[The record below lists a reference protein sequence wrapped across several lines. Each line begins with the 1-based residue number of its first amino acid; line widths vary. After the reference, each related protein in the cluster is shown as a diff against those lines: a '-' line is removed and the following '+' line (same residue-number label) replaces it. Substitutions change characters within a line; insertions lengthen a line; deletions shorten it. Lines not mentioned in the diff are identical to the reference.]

1 MISRTLPS
9 CKSVLGSTLKW
20 AVLVCC
26 IGFGGRL
33 QADMTLLQREMFAPT
48 GALTASSPGTNF
60 ASVVGT
66 LAQRAGGPRLAGSP
80 AASAD
85 LRGSPVAAYGRFV
98 LPTQTQQKVFTGAW
112 FMIKSVQGSNVDLLN
127 VCDVFGNPGPTI
139 SISNGSL
146 GGGIRYNSFV
156 PSGPAYVNKWLF
168 LGIAVNLKQSNIGD
182 VRFYSKLPGQ
192 PMQSWAPINNSQIGG
207 ASLGQVTVG
216 SVDVGTTLLGR
227 MGGPSVY
234 TFTQSDFSDI
244 AYPAD
249 LLEPTTGLTWYC
261 DALNGNDAADGTT
274 PATAWKSVAKIND
287 ESNYTG
293 MLPAGSYANG
303 DTLIIDTSGQAL
315 DLGGLDL
322 ALRTSGLN
330 VRAATGQQWI
340 VLKSYRSLNPGGWT
354 PTGTANVYAITD
366 SQPNIVLWEDDKF
379 MNHPLGSSFSSVSAA
394 LSSTPGSF
402 WTDGT
407 TLYAHPFG
415 DTDPRVDGK
424 RYERSYAFSDGA
436 SVMLGAANLNV
447 QDIYT
452 GKTCLTNPVTNDPV
466 GTTCMGCM
474 AAPGRAVIRH
484 CYLYMGGKHNF
495 SITLGGYGDDVLV
508 EDVQSEQCSP
518 YAGAGG
524 QTVFV
529 SYNADPVAY
538 GIVHRYH
545 NCRTVA
551 NAGLIGSSQGTMT
564 ALYPV
569 YYMHNQGTAGE
580 PQQFNLIE
588 IVGCDFGYGN
598 IQGGTGAK
606 SFVVSQTTC
615 GGLSV
620 ASQVSA
626 DRCYFNGLSSQISPW
641 TLTERNC
648 VHVVAGVSGELRS
661 NPVSG
666 SLDIQGCTFDARQIT
681 GVQGGVPQS
690 ALFTRNGPLSL
701 VFQNNL
707 VLMPATP
714 VQANVFSNVQST
726 DSIQMSHNAYSL
738 GGNTLVYQYNNGTVA
753 QNCSLAQWQSLGF
766 DTGSFQSSS
775 MNLSGLIP
783 TAGSP
788 LINAGLTL
796 GPLQDYTG
804 AMFRLRNDIGAYEAY
819 PASYALWQAENFTA
833 AEMAQPNRV
842 GGTASYLGDGVP
854 NLLKYAE
861 GLNSNAPAA
870 SALPQL
876 SVQASAPG
884 GPVMTVGYQRS
895 HWAGDV
901 TLQLQFSQDL
911 IHWSAV
917 AAASQQV
924 IATGT
929 PADTLSAVFQLTPPA
944 FRGFVRLQA
953 AQP

>member
-1 MISRTLPS
+1 M
-9 CKSVLGSTLKW
+9 
-20 AVLVCC
+20 LVFC
-26 IGFGGRL
+26 IGFSGRL

-48 GALTASSPGTNF
+48 GALTAASPGTNF

-85 LRGSPVAAYGRFV
+85 LRGAPVAAYGRFV
-98 LPTQTQQKVFTGAW
+98 LPTQTQQMVFACAW
-112 FMIKSVQGSNVDLLN
+112 FMVKSVQGTNVDLLN
-127 VCDVFGNPGPTI
+127 VCDIYGNPGPTI
-139 SISNGSL
+139 SITNGSL
-146 GGGIRYNSFV
+146 GGGIKYNSFA
-156 PSGPAYVNKWLF
+156 PSGPAYVNQWLF
-168 LGIAVNLKQSNIGD
+168 LGIAVNLKQSNTGD

-192 PMQSWAPINNSQIGG
+192 PMQSWAPINDSLLGV

-227 MGGPSVY
+227 MGGTSVY
-234 TFTQSDFSDI
+234 TFTQSDFSDV

-249 LLEPTTGLTWYC
+249 LLEPTAGLTWYC
-261 DALNGNDAADGTT
+261 NALNGNDAADGTT

-287 ESNYTG
+287 ETNYAG
-293 MLPAGSYANG
+293 LLPAGSYANG

-315 DLGGLDL
+315 DLGGQDL

-340 VLKSYRSLNPGGWT
+340 VLKSYRSLDPGGWT
-354 PTGTANVYAITD
+354 PTGTSNVYAITD
-366 SQPNIVLWEDDKF
+366 SQPNIVLWEDDMF
-379 MNHPLGSSFSSVSAA
+379 MNHPLGSSFSAVSAA

-407 TLYAHPFG
+407 TLYVHPFG
-415 DTDPRVDGK
+415 STDPRVDGK
-424 RYERSYAFSDGA
+424 RYERSYAFADGP
-436 SVMLGAANLNV
+436 SVALGAPNLNI
-447 QDIYT
+447 QDIYA
-452 GKTCLTNPVTNDPV
+452 GKTCLADPATNDPV
-466 GTTCMGCM
+466 GTTCM
-474 AAPGRAVIRH
+474 AFIAVPGIAVVSH
-484 CYLYMGGKHNF
+484 CYLYMGAKHNF

-508 EDVQSEQCSP
+508 DNVQCEQGSP
-518 YAGAGG
+518 YAAPGG

-529 SYNADPVAY
+529 SFNADPVAY
-538 GIVHRYH
+538 GIVHRFH
-545 NCRTVA
+545 NCLTVA

-564 ALYPV
+564 ELYPV
-569 YYMHNQGTAGE
+569 YFIHNLGNVGE
-580 PQQFNLIE
+580 PAQFDLIE
-588 IVGCDFGYGN
+588 IENCDFGLGN
-598 IQGGTGAK
+598 IQGYTGAQ

-615 GGLSV
+615 GGISV
-620 ASQVSA
+620 SSQVSA
-626 DRCYFNGLSSQISPW
+626 DRCYFNALNWQAAPW

-648 VHVVAGVSGELRS
+648 VHVVAGFSGELRS

-690 ALFTRNGPLSL
+690 ALFTRSGPLSL

-714 VQANVFSNVQST
+714 VQANVFSNLQSA

-738 GGNTLVYQYNNGTVA
+738 GGNTLVYQYSNGTAA

-766 DTGSFQSSS
+766 DTGSFQSTS

-804 AMFRLRNDIGAYEAY
+804 AMFRLRNDIGAYEAN

-833 AEMAQPNRV
+833 AEMAQPNLV
-842 GGTASYLGDGVP
+842 GGTASYLRDGVP

-861 GLNSNAPAA
+861 GLNPDAPAA
-870 SALPQL
+870 AALPQL

-884 GPVMTVGYQRS
+884 GPIMTVGYQRS

-911 IHWSAV
+911 INWVNV

-924 IATGT
+924 IASGT

-953 AQP
+953 VQP

>member
-1 MISRTLPS
+1 
-9 CKSVLGSTLKW
+9 
-20 AVLVCC
+20 
-26 IGFGGRL
+26 
-33 QADMTLLQREMFAPT
+33 MTLLQREMFAPT
-48 GALTASSPGTNF
+48 GALTAASPGTNF

-85 LRGSPVAAYGRFV
+85 LRGPSAAPVAAYGRFV
-98 LPTQTQQKVFTGAW
+98 LPTQTQQRVFACAW
-112 FMIKSVQGSNVDLLN
+112 FMVKSVQGNNVDLLN
-127 VCDVFGNPGPTI
+127 ICDMYGNPSPTI
-139 SISNGSL
+139 SITNGIL
-146 GGGIRYNSFV
+146 GGGIKYNSFAA
-156 PSGPAYVNKWLF
+156 SGSAFANQWIF
-168 LGIAVNLKQSNIGD
+168 LGIAVNLKQGTTGD

-192 PMQSWAPINNSQIGG
+192 PMQSWAPINNSQLGV
-207 ASLGQVTVG
+207 ANLGQVTVG

-227 MGGPSVY
+227 MGGASVY
-234 TFTQSDFSDI
+234 SFTQSDFSDV

-261 DALNGNDAADGTT
+261 NALNGNDAADGTT
-274 PATAWKSVAKIND
+274 PATAWNSVAKINE
-287 ESNYTG
+287 ESYYAG

-322 ALRTSGLN
+322 ALRTPGLN

-340 VLKSYRSLNPGGWT
+340 VLKSYRSLDPGGWT

-366 SQPNIVLWEDDKF
+366 SQPNIVLWEDDMF
-379 MNHPLGSSFSSVSAA
+379 MNHPLGSSFSAVAA
-394 LSSTPGSF
+394 SLSSTPGSF

-407 TLYAHPFG
+407 TLYVHPFG
-415 DTDPRVDGK
+415 STDPRVDGK
-424 RYERSYAFSDGA
+424 RYERSYAFADGP
-436 SVMLGAANLNV
+436 SVALGAPNLNI
-447 QDIYT
+447 QDIYA
-452 GKTCLTNPVTNDPV
+452 GKTCLADPATNDPV
-466 GTTCMGCM
+466 GTTCM
-474 AAPGRAVIRH
+474 AFIAVPGIAVVSH
-484 CYLYMGGKHNF
+484 CYLYMGAKHNF

-508 EDVQSEQCSP
+508 DNVQCEQGSP
-518 YAGAGG
+518 YAGPGG

-529 SYNADPVAY
+529 SFNADPVAY
-538 GIVHRYH
+538 GIVHRFH

-551 NAGLIGSSQGTMT
+551 NAGLIGSSQGVMQDG
-564 ALYPV
+564 LYPV
-569 YYMHNQGTAGE
+569 YYMHNLGAAGE
-580 PQQFNLIE
+580 PQQFDLIE
-588 IVGCDFGYGN
+588 FENCDFGRGN
-598 IQGGTGAK
+598 IQGGNGAK
-606 SFVVSQTTC
+606 SFVVSQTNC
-615 GGLSV
+615 GGISV
-620 ASQVSA
+620 NSQVSA
-626 DRCYFNGLSSQISPW
+626 DRCYFNALNWQTSPW

-648 VHVVAGVSGELRS
+648 VHVVAGFSGELRS

-690 ALFTRNGPLSL
+690 ALFTRSGPLSL

-714 VQANVFSNVQST
+714 VQANVFSNLQST

-738 GGNTLVYQYNNGTVA
+738 GGNTLVYQYSNGTTA

-766 DTGSFQSSS
+766 DTGSFQSTS

-804 AMFRLRNDIGAYEAY
+804 AMFRLRNDIGAYEAN
-819 PASYALWQAENFTA
+819 PASYALWQAENFTS
-833 AEMAQPNRV
+833 AEMSQPNLV
-842 GGTASYLGDGVP
+842 GGTASYLQDGVP

-861 GLNSNAPAA
+861 GLNPNAPAA
-870 SALPQL
+870 AALPQL

-884 GPVMTVGYQRS
+884 GPVMTIGFQRS

-911 IHWSAV
+911 INWVNV

-924 IATGT
+924 IASGT

-953 AQP
+953 VQP

>member
-1 MISRTLPS
+1 ML
-9 CKSVLGSTLKW
+9 
-20 AVLVCC
+20 ACC
-26 IGFGGRL
+26 LGFGERL

-48 GALTASSPGTNF
+48 GALTAASPGTNF

-85 LRGSPVAAYGRFV
+85 LRGDPASAYGCFV
-98 LPTQTQQKVFTGAW
+98 LPTQILQKVFVGAW
-112 FMIKSVQGSNVDLLN
+112 FMIKSIQGSDKDLLN
-127 VCDVFGNPGPTI
+127 VCDIYGNPGPTI
-139 SISNGSL
+139 SITNGSL
-146 GGGIRYNSFV
+146 GGGIRYNSFA
-156 PSGPAYVNKWLF
+156 SGGPAFVNRWVF
-168 LGIAVNLKQSNIGD
+168 LGIAVNLKQGTTGD
-182 VRFYSKLPGQ
+182 VRFYFKLPGQ
-192 PMQSWAPINNSQIGG
+192 PMQSWGPINNGQLGV

-216 SVDVGTTLLGR
+216 AVGVGTVLQGR
-227 MGGPSVY
+227 MGGVSVY
-234 TFTQSDFSDI
+234 SFTQADFSDV

-249 LLEPTTGLTWYC
+249 LLEPITGLTWYC
-261 DALNGNDAADGTT
+261 NALNGNDAADGTT

-293 MLPAGSYANG
+293 MLPADNYANG

-322 ALRTSGLN
+322 ALRTPGLN

-340 VLKSYRSLNPGGWT
+340 VLKSYRSLAPAGWT

-366 SQPNIVLWEDDKF
+366 SQPNIVLWENDMF
-379 MNHPLGSSFSSVSAA
+379 MNHPLGSSFSAVSAA

-407 TLYAHPFG
+407 TLYVHPFG
-415 DTDPRVDGK
+415 STDPRVDGK
-424 RYERSYAFSDGA
+424 RYERSYAFPDGA
-436 SVMLGAANLNV
+436 SVALGASNLNV

-452 GKTCLTNPVTNDPV
+452 GKTCLTNPATNDPV
-466 GTTCMGCM
+466 GTTCMSFT
-474 AAPGRAVIRH
+474 AVPGIAVVRH
-484 CYLYMGGKHNF
+484 CYLYMGAKHNF

-508 EDVQSEQCSP
+508 EDVQSEQGSP
-518 YAGAGG
+518 YAPPGG

-529 SYNADPVAY
+529 SFNADPVAY
-538 GIVHRYH
+538 GITHRFH

-551 NAGLIGSSQGTMT
+551 NAGLIGSSQGVMLDG
-564 ALYPV
+564 LYPV
-569 YYMHNQGTAGE
+569 YFIHNLGNTGE

-588 IVGCDFGYGN
+588 IVGCDFGRGN
-598 IQGGTGAK
+598 IQGNYGAK

-615 GGLSV
+615 GGIWVS
-620 ASQVSA
+620 SQVSA
-626 DRCYFNGLSSQISPW
+626 DRCYFNALNWQDSPW

-648 VHVVAGVSGELRS
+648 VHVVTGYSGELRS
-661 NPVSG
+661 NPVGG

-681 GVQGGVPQS
+681 GIQGGVPQS

-707 VLMPATP
+707 VLMPSTP
-714 VQANVFSNVQST
+714 VQANVFSNLQST
-726 DSIQMSHNAYSL
+726 DNIQMSHNAYSL
-738 GGNTLVYQYNNGTVA
+738 GGNTLVYQYNNGAVA

-788 LINAGLTL
+788 LINAGLIL
-796 GPLQDYTG
+796 GPLQDYSG

-819 PASYALWQAENFTA
+819 PSSYALWQAENFTT

-870 SALPQL
+870 AALPQL

-917 AAASQQV
+917 TAASQQV

-929 PADTLSAVFQLTPPA
+929 PADTLSAVLQLTPPA
-944 FRGFVRLQA
+944 FWGFVRLQA
-953 AQP
+953 VQP